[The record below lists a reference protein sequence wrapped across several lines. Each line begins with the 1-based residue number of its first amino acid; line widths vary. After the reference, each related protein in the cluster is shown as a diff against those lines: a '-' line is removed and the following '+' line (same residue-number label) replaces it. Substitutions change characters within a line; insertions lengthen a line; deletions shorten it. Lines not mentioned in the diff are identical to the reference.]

1 MANNN
6 LLASDNFASGSLA
19 AGWSVLNFVTDV
31 CAVIAGSPNVTE
43 PKALT
48 NGYGQQW
55 TGLVWPLDHTSE
67 VTVASLT
74 SEVGT
79 SITLLTRWQFAS
91 VSGYEAVISNGSA
104 ILKSFTNGTGT
115 TLTTATG
122 LTFAAGDVWSFQAA
136 GSLLTLY
143 RNGALIAQALDVS
156 YLSWVG
162 VGAPGYTETSTV
174 NITHAQVSSWR
185 GYSAVQQDGIWAKEG
200 IPVGLAPTSTDITS
214 GGEGVATTS
223 QILFEGNAQILSGTV
238 YKIWFCGQQPIASN
252 AGGNISYAESL
263 DGVTWTRAASPVL
276 TGYVEPTVW
285 KNGSTYYMFAQPI
298 TGFGTAPLAVLT
310 SPNGINWTLQNA
322 SAIVRGSAGTWDST
336 NIWGCGVVAII
347 AGTWYGLYYADGT
360 GAVPYGTGLVT
371 SSDGINWTKS
381 PSNPV
386 ILNFALGQAFFTPD
400 NGTTFYLWG
409 AEAEPGR
416 GGSNG
421 YDPGVCVR
429 YTVTNNFL
437 TWANRTVS
445 FNSDQPY
452 EFLNTILGQSWINA
466 IINIGGKAYAYATSG
481 RDASAPYAY
490 QISRLIAPASIA
502 QIIGFPEDAAQQTA
516 SDNFSGTLGN
526 WTVQGGSFN
535 PLQIASG
542 QLEGTTLSANNGMV
556 YTATTFNAN
565 QFSQFVLNNLASG
578 GSSITPTVR
587 ASTSSSNMYFA
598 GIVAGSPAAVS
609 ISKLVS
615 GVSTQIGPSVNF
627 TPTTADLIRLQVVTG
642 SDGFPIL
649 SLFQNGRLIL
659 QVQDYANS
667 ITSGSPG
674 IYAFPVTSLTNAQ
687 ANSFAAGNANVIPT
701 YPSAGGQTGL
711 QLAMDA
717 SLRNSGL
724 RH

>member
-252 AGGNISYAESL
+252 RIARVQSHVRQVGDVGLAGHAAGHRGHVADRGQLFDATGEGGPENRLVDELLADADL
-263 DGVTWTRAASPVL
+263 TPGVEH
-276 TGYVEPTVW
+276 G
-285 KNGSTYYMFAQPI
+285 
-298 TGFGTAPLAVLT
+298 
-310 SPNGINWTLQNA
+310 
-322 SAIVRGSAGTWDST
+322 
-336 NIWGCGVVAII
+336 
-347 AGTWYGLYYADGT
+347 
-360 GAVPYGTGLVT
+360 
-371 SSDGINWTKS
+371 
-381 PSNPV
+381 
-386 ILNFALGQAFFTPD
+386 
-400 NGTTFYLWG
+400 
-409 AEAEPGR
+409 EPGR
-416 GGSNG
+416 
-421 YDPGVCVR
+421 R
-429 YTVTNNFL
+429 
-437 TWANRTVS
+437 AR
-445 FNSDQPY
+445 
-452 EFLNTILGQSWINA
+452 
-466 IINIGGKAYAYATSG
+466 
-481 RDASAPYAY
+481 
-490 QISRLIAPASIA
+490 PARGA
-502 QIIGFPEDAAQQTA
+502 VDAAR
-516 SDNFSGTLGN
+516 GN
-526 WTVQGGSFN
+526 DHRVARG
-535 PLQIASG
+535 
-542 QLEGTTLSANNGMV
+542 EGA
-556 YTATTFNAN
+556 
-565 QFSQFVLNNLASG
+565 
-578 GSSITPTVR
+578 
-587 ASTSSSNMYFA
+587 
-598 GIVAGSPAAVS
+598 
-609 ISKLVS
+609 
-615 GVSTQIGPSVNF
+615 
-627 TPTTADLIRLQVVTG
+627 
-642 SDGFPIL
+642 
-649 SLFQNGRLIL
+649 
-659 QVQDYANS
+659 
-667 ITSGSPG
+667 
-674 IYAFPVTSLTNAQ
+674 
-687 ANSFAAGNANVIPT
+687 
-701 YPSAGGQTGL
+701 
-711 QLAMDA
+711 
-717 SLRNSGL
+717 
-724 RH
+724 